1 MHFNYFCALLYIWH
15 VGFHVFIFWKFEKC
29 IYFVIYLYVF
39 KLVCTRWENFIRIGK
54 IGLYLKSCRCQLWIW
69 WTILLAEGIWK
80 VHIFLV
86 IYMSLFKLV
95 CTRWENCIRMWITV
109 LYLKSCRCQLWTW
122 RFQISVQIS
131 INSENQL
138 LLFLKQNKLFY
149 DIQRVMFTMTKTPYL
164 SGNGKTTL
172 LLVKLFIVMYFF
184 VSPSG
189 DLHILFYYTV

>member
-1 MHFNYFCALLYIWH
+1 MHFHYFCGLLYIWH
-15 VGFHVFIFWKFEKC
+15 VGFQVFIFWKFEKC

-39 KLVCTRWENFIRIGK
+39 KLVCTRWKNFIRI
-54 IGLYLKSCRCQLWIW
+54 
-69 WTILLAEGIWK
+69 
-80 VHIFLV
+80 
-86 IYMSLFKLV
+86 
-95 CTRWENCIRMWITV
+95 WITV

-122 RFQISVQIS
+122 RFQISVLLIS

-138 LLFLKQNKLFY
+138 SLFLKQNKLFY
-149 DIQRVMFTMTKTPYL
+149 DIQKVMFTMTKTPYL